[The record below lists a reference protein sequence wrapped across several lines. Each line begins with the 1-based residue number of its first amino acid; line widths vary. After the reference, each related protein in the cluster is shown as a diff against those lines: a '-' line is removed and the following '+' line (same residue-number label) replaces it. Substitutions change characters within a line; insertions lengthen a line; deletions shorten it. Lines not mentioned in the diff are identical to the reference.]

1 MIKVLIYE
9 DGGSRMKQ
17 EKSQKLLFTLTGIVA
32 CPIIVAAVIT
42 VIFMRLVKNGTIS
55 VMAGTVGIIGIM
67 VVLFAVLFMGVR
79 AFVNRFHKIMNNLG
93 QIADGTLTIE
103 KNKLAE
109 RQDEWGDMMRS
120 VNDLVVDFSKIVKS
134 IWKAAAT
141 LKEVSK
147 DFRISFDD
155 MNESMECVRTEV
167 GAIIDNTLS
176 QAERTSDMEQKVNDM
191 SKAIDVIVENV
202 ELLTNSAEKMKEC
215 NKNAESI
222 MDELVSISQ
231 ASSTAVENVRN
242 QTDLTNQSAMQIRT
256 VTEIIAGISSQTNLL
271 ALNASIE
278 AARAGEQ
285 GKGFAVVAEE
295 IRTLADQSR
304 ESSEQINAIV
314 NELIENSN
322 VSVDITQQVSEAF
335 VKQNEKI
342 QETES
347 IFSSLN
353 KEIAQVGES
362 ITGITAEVGGLQSY
376 KEDMESGVTVL
387 SDAAEKNTAS
397 AKETRESMEE
407 FGELVASCKES
418 TNQLTSV
425 ADELVENISKFN
437 MDSVK
442 KEMQKRFE
450 TE

>member
-1 MIKVLIYE
+1 
-9 DGGSRMKQ
+9 MKQ

-32 CPIIVAAVIT
+32 CPIIIAAIIAV
-42 VIFMRLVKNGTIS
+42 VFMHLVKDGTVS
-55 VMAGTVGIIGIM
+55 VLVGTVGMIIIM
-67 VVLFAVLFMGVR
+67 VALFAVLFIGVKS
-79 AFVNRFHKIMNNLG
+79 FFNRFNKIMSNLG
-93 QIADGTLTIE
+93 QIADGTLTME
-103 KNKLAE
+103 ENKLAE

-120 VNDLVVDFSKIVKS
+120 MNELVVSFAKITTA
-134 IWKAAAT
+134 IRKATAV
-141 LKEVSK
+141 LKEVSG
-147 DFRISFDD
+147 DFRTSFDN
-155 MNESMECVRTEV
+155 MNQSMEHVSTEV
-167 GAIIDNTLS
+167 EAITDNTVS
-176 QAERTSDMEQKVNDM
+176 QAERTHEMEQKVNDM
-191 SKAIDVIVENV
+191 SKAIDVIAENV
-202 ELLTNSAEKMKEC
+202 ELLTNSADKMKEC
-215 NKNAESI
+215 NKNADSI
-222 MDELVSISQ
+222 MEELVSISQ
-231 ASSTAVENVRN
+231 ASSTAIENVRN

-314 NELIENSN
+314 NELIQNSN

-353 KEIAQVGES
+353 TEIAQVGES

-376 KEDMESGVTVL
+376 KEAMEAGVTVL
-387 SDAAEKNTAS
+387 NDAAEKNTAS
-397 AKETRESMEE
+397 ATETRDSMEE
-407 FGELVASCKES
+407 FEQMVASCKES
-418 TNQLTSV
+418 TKQLTAV
-425 ADELVENISKFN
+425 AEELVENISKFN
-437 MDSVK
+437 LDTIK
-442 KEMQKRFE
+442 KEVQERF
-450 TE
+450 